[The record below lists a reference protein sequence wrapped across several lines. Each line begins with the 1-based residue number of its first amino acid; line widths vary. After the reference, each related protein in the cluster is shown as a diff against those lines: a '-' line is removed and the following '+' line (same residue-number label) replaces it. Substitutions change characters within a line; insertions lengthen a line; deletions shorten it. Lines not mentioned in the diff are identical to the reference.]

1 MKVVVAVD
9 GSKYGR
15 WATQWVA
22 RMPFA
27 TPLHVTALHVVD
39 VVSLKA
45 PLTPHSVVV
54 WNVRYLRAE
63 LRRMDAW
70 ARKVTAETKTLMAS
84 LGLQGRVFSEKGAVA
99 PTILKHAAR
108 RGGLVVLG
116 HRGLDAL
123 DRFMLGSVSAKVTLH
138 APCSVLVVKQPPRPI
153 RRILLATDGS
163 KSSDRAIQ
171 SLLKSIRPD
180 HGPVPTEVLVTHVMP
195 FLRYPEIKETAEALL
210 HGAAEKLVKAG
221 YRAKEV
227 SAMGHPADE
236 ILKVAQRQNPD
247 LLVTGAKGLGAVAR
261 FFLGSV
267 STALVQHSPCSVLVV
282 R

>member
-1 MKVVVAVD
+1 MKVTVAVD

-22 RMPFA
+22 RLPFA

-45 PLTPHSVVV
+45 PLTPHPVVA
-54 WNVRYLRAE
+54 WNVRNMRAE
-63 LRRMDAW
+63 LRRMQAW
-70 ARKVTAETKTLMAS
+70 ASKVTAETKTLMAS
-84 LGLQGRVFSEKGAVA
+84 LGLQGRVVSEKGGVA
-99 PTILKHAAR
+99 PAILKHAAR

-116 HRGLDAL
+116 DRGLDAL

-163 KSSDRAIQ
+163 GSSDRAVQ
-171 SLLKSIRPD
+171 FLLKSIRPD

-210 HGAAEKLVKAG
+210 HGAADKLAKAG

-227 SAMGHPADE
+227 YATGHPADE
-236 ILKVAQRQNPD
+236 ILKVVEQQNPD

>member
-15 WATQWVA
+15 WATQWAA

-27 TPLHVTALHVVD
+27 TPPHVTALHVVD
-39 VVSLKA
+39 VASLKA
-45 PLTPHSVVV
+45 PLTPHPVVV
-54 WNVRYLRAE
+54 WNVRNMRAE
-63 LRRMDAW
+63 LRRMQAW
-70 ARKVTAETKTLMAS
+70 ASKVTAETKTLMAS
-84 LGLQGRVFSEKGAVA
+84 LGLQGRVVSEKGAVA
-99 PTILKHAAR
+99 PAILKHAAR

-123 DRFMLGSVSAKVTLH
+123 DRFMLGSVSVKVTLH
-138 APCSVLVVKQPPRPI
+138 APGSVLVVKQPPRPI

-163 KSSDRAIQ
+163 RSSDRALQ
-171 SLLKSIRPD
+171 FLLKSLRAD
-180 HGPVPTEVLVTHVMP
+180 RGPLTTEVLVTHVMP
-195 FLRYPEIKETAEALL
+195 FLRYPEIRETAEALL
-210 HGAAEKLVKAG
+210 HSAADKLVKAG
-221 YRAKEV
+221 YRVKEV
-227 SAMGHPADE
+227 SATGHPAEE
-236 ILKVAQRQNPD
+236 ILKVAEQRNAD
-247 LLVTGAKGLGAVAR
+247 LLVSGAKGLGAAAR

>member
-1 MKVVVAVD
+1 MKVVVGVD

-15 WATQWVA
+15 WATQWMA

-27 TPLHVTALHVVD
+27 TPPQVTAIHVID
-39 VVSLKA
+39 VASLKA
-45 PLTPHSVVV
+45 PLTPHPVVV
-54 WNVRYLRAE
+54 WNVQNMRAE
-63 LRRMDAW
+63 LRRMQAW
-70 ARKVTAETKTLMAS
+70 ATRVTADTKAVMES
-84 LGLQGRVFSEKGAVA
+84 LGLQGKVLSVKGAVA
-99 PTILKHAAR
+99 PTILRRAGK

-123 DRFMLGSVSAKVTLH
+123 DRFMLGSVSMKVTLH
-138 APCSVLVVKQPPRPI
+138 APSSVLVVKESPRPI

-163 KSSDRAIQ
+163 RSSDRAVQ
-171 SLLKSIRPD
+171 FLVKSLRAD
-180 HGPVPTEVLVTHVMP
+180 RGPITTEVLVTHVMP
-195 FLRYPEIKETAEALL
+195 LLRYPEVKETAAALL
-210 HGAAEKLVKAG
+210 RSAADKLGKAG
-221 YRAKEV
+221 YRVKEV

-236 ILKVAQRQNPD
+236 IIKVAQQQHVD
-247 LLVTGAKGLGAVAR
+247 LLITGAKGLGAAAR